1 MSVATS
7 SAPPAPS
14 AFPPAPLS
22 VSSHAHTVSPSL
34 RPPPSSVNGHIP
46 LYKEDFP
53 LLHSLIDSPEYKAAV
68 TKHPELTRRPTAR
81 RQSGSGAGGQSKRSS
96 SSRPTKHKP
105 PRSGGSAVNELWNK
119 VPRALGTA
127 SAAAS
132 FAATPRPAKADLDLS
147 VGAIRGS
154 GADWDMV
161 PDALETSEYG
171 VGSSNQP
178 PMQAMLPSAQ
188 SAPALLTSSGQGTKR
203 LNAPRSSSISIHQ
216 PTPLLPSPSASL
228 PPRPHLHQR
237 AASSVPSRPVPIP
250 QPPAIN
256 PVSRS
261 FPDLPRCANLSFSAT
276 EPAFPSSPYPV
287 HSAAYRPQHSTS
299 SLALSNG
306 RCKPSTSFNNA
317 VSHLKRMLSYTS
329 HRPHARSKSGRPI
342 SESSF
347 SGASTLMG
355 GRSRSESL
363 HSDYVDAGIEELT
376 NSPASYVYDAL
387 PFSARALP
395 TQANTEANTRRP
407 VSMVV
412 PSSSDSCIPTE
423 YGSLPPSFRSPISS
437 SPSAHATPP
446 SLPTSSL
453 PTSSYPA
460 RRSSLPPPSPPAP
473 RPVPTRRRPNPLQA
487 RPARP
492 AASEI
497 AQALEARRQL
507 FQLLVEGPGGD
518 VARASPVLQKTMQ
531 KARQGAK
538 PGLGE
543 RKWTPSMPSLKG
555 GKGLLVL
562 GRRAIKDR
570 SASNGGVDVTEGGRK
585 PSSTIGTRSVATA
598 AGAPEEAKL
607 WHFENPYGGPA
618 SFIRTASYGATG
630 VTLAR
635 VRSQDGYD
643 QDVGEVV
650 ESRRPMSSYWSYGS
664 RWVDDV
670 GTSASGASS
679 RWIIEE
685 EEEERQVWSKWRK
698 WVRERRDA
706 VRTED

>member
-132 FAATPRPAKADLDLS
+132 IAATPRPAKADLDLS
-147 VGAIRGS
+147 VGAIHGS

-171 VGSSNQP
+171 VCSSNQ
-178 PMQAMLPSAQ
+178 AQ
-188 SAPALLTSSGQGTKR
+188 SAPPLLTSSGQGTKR

-216 PTPLLPSPSASL
+216 PTPLLASPSASL
-228 PPRPHLHQR
+228 PPRPRLHQR

-250 QPPAIN
+250 QSAAIN

-261 FPDLPRCANLSFSAT
+261 FPDLPRCANLSFSPT
-276 EPAFPSSPYPV
+276 EPPFPSCPYPV

-299 SLALSNG
+299 SLALSTG
-306 RCKPSTSFNNA
+306 RRKPPTSFNNA

-329 HRPHARSKSGRPI
+329 YRPRARSKSGRPI

-363 HSDYVDAGIEELT
+363 HSEYVDAGTEELT

-395 TQANTEANTRRP
+395 TQANTEANTGRP

-423 YGSLPPSFRSPISS
+423 YGSLPPSFRSPISF

-453 PTSSYPA
+453 PMSSYPA

-497 AQALEARRQL
+497 AQSLEARRQL

-518 VARASPVLQKTMQ
+518 AARSSPVLQKTMQ

-538 PGLGE
+538 TGLGGE

-570 SASNGGVDVTEGGRK
+570 SASHGAVDVIEGGRN
-585 PSSTIGTRSVATA
+585 PSRTSMGSTIGTRSVATA

-618 SFIRTASYGATG
+618 SFVRTASYGATG

-635 VRSQDGYD
+635 VRSQDGYA
-643 QDVGEVV
+643 QDVGEMD
-650 ESRRPMSSYWSYGS
+650 ESRRPISSYWSYGS

-685 EEEERQVWSKWRK
+685 EEERQVWSRWRK